1 MFYLVFVNN
10 TMLFVSSL
18 APKYSSYRNG
28 AWMVD
33 I

>member
-1 MFYLVFVNN
+1 MFYLVFVKN

-18 APKYSSYRNG
+18 APKYFSYRNVV
-28 AWMVD
+28 WMVD